1 MRQLESLATSRDKS
15 NKNKIFS
22 NFFSTENEEKL
33 QKIDVGSKPNKLS
46 TDLRF
51 CHIISPMSENEGNR
65 TLFRGPE
72 QANIQSASPLAVR
85 MRPRK
90 LSEFFGQK
98 HFLGSDKL
106 LTRMLEADRLSSV
119 IFYGPPGVGKTSLA
133 AVIANHT
140 KAKFHYLSAPAA
152 NVNDIRQVIG
162 QARDRLAAQRTRTVL
177 FIDEIHRFNRAQQD
191 VLLDDVEAGILILI
205 GATTENPFFSVN
217 SPLISRSTVF
227 HFEPLSREDILQL
240 LKAAISDSE
249 RGLGKFDIEAEDK
262 ALEFL
267 AVMSD
272 GDARKALTALEV
284 GVLSQMARTPDAKR
298 TNGGR
303 SGAGARIKF
312 NLDVAKE
319 SIQQK
324 TIDYDGTGDTH
335 YDLAS
340 ALQKSMRGSDPDAT
354 VYWLA
359 RMLAGGED
367 LRFIARRIAVCAAED
382 VGNADPMAT
391 VLAAAAVE
399 ISEFV
404 GLPEAQL
411 ALAQAALYVA
421 CAPKSNAAA
430 SAIWRA
436 MADVKEQTTQRVP
449 KHLKDSH
456 YPATKKAGFGVDY
469 KYPHDYEEGF
479 VPQDYLPAAAKKK
492 YYVPTDRGREKNMK
506 CYLQKLQSLIE
517 KGIPVED
524 GAARKDR

>member
-1 MRQLESLATSRDKS
+1 MLEDKGD
-15 NKNKIFS
+15 K
-22 NFFSTENEEKL
+22 
-33 QKIDVGSKPNKLS
+33 
-46 TDLRF
+46 
-51 CHIISPMSENEGNR
+51 
-65 TLFRGPE
+65 TLFGRSE
-72 QANIQSASPLAVR
+72 RANIASVAPLAVR

-90 LSEFFGQK
+90 LDEFLGQR

-106 LTRMLEADRLSSV
+106 LTRMLEADKLTSL

-133 AVIANHT
+133 MVIANYT
-140 KAKFHYLSAPAA
+140 KAKFYYLSAPAA
-152 NVNDIRQVIG
+152 SVKDIREIISS
-162 QARDRLAAQRTRTVL
+162 ARDRLAASGRRTVL
-177 FIDEIHRFNRAQQD
+177 FINEIHRFNRAQQD
-191 VLLDDVEAGILILI
+191 VLLDDVESGVLILI

-227 HFEPLSREDILQL
+227 HFEPLDEEDILEL
-240 LKAAISDSE
+240 LKSAIADTE
-249 RGLGKFDIEAEDK
+249 RGLGKFDIRAEKK
-262 ALEFL
+262 ALKFL
-267 AVMSD
+267 AVTSD

-284 GVLSQMARTPDAKR
+284 GVLSQAARQQDAK
-298 TNGGR
+298 
-303 SGAGARIKF
+303 IKF
-312 NLDVAKE
+312 NLEIAKE

-359 RMLAGGED
+359 RMIAGGED
-367 LRFIARRIAVCAAED
+367 TRFIARRIAVCAAED

-391 VLAAAAVE
+391 VLAAAAVQ

-430 SAIWRA
+430 SAIWKA
-436 MADVKEQTTQRVP
+436 VDDVKSQKTIPVP

-456 YPATKKAGFGVDY
+456 YRAAKKMGYGADY
-469 KYPHDYEEGF
+469 KYPHNFEGGF
-479 VPQDYLPAAAKKK
+479 VPQEYLPAAMRKK
-492 YYVPTDRGREKNMK
+492 YYKPKEIGCEKNIK
-506 CYLQKLQSLIE
+506 RYLQKLQTLI
-517 KGIPVED
+517 
-524 GAARKDR
+524 KDKYEIRSTKYETNTNDQNTKSETT